1 MTTLLKTQKKIQK
14 AQKFVRLNIDEKL
27 EKILIDYSKEYPLFN
42 NTDIIRMI
50 LSKGIR
56 SKQTR
61 TFKEILSGRNFID
74 IDEEEAQFQWLIDN
88 GLDRKS
94 K

>member
-14 AQKFVRLNIDEKL
+14 FVRLNIDDKL